1 MKPPPK
7 SVIHINFDT
16 GPLVFDARPI
26 WAALMKAEKQR
37 KIPAGRA
44 TELMERFGETAI
56 HLGTRHYLMKQAIR
70 ELQAALL
77 DVYNLIPEPW
87 SIAAARGF
95 RVVRGADW
103 DKVRDRTGVGFVAA
117 GGYSAIDEGRT
128 AMILFKR
135 DR

>member
-1 MKPPPK
+1 
-7 SVIHINFDT
+7 
-16 GPLVFDARPI
+16 
-26 WAALMKAEKQR
+26 MKAEKQR